1 MGATRQ
7 AFRRQ
12 SPTSPRRRR
21 PSWPRSASTR
31 TRRGCFRDRSM
42 ARAFE
47 PTSREFWS
55 RRCAE
60 VTSSSWIISAVT
72 RGKPCA
78 SSSAQ
83 RGAKLFFL
91 PKYSPD
97 LNPVEQVF
105 VKLKHLLRRAAART
119 VETVCAAIGDILRA
133 FTPEECAN
141 YFSNSGYCARVSGIP
156 CCAGQCVN
164 ERRSKSRVIGKFW
177 RALRALLRDFYNMNP
192 APLHDA
198 CLEWSR

>member
-1 MGATRQ
+1 MVRESDSVPRVSEIVHQLATDVE
-7 AFRRQ
+7 ALHALIAV
-12 SPTSPRRRR
+12 S
-21 PSWPRSASTR
+21 RS
-31 TRRGCFRDRSM
+31 
-42 ARAFE
+42 
-47 PTSREFWS
+47 
-55 RRCAE
+55 
-60 VTSSSWIISAVT
+60 
-72 RGKPCA
+72 
-78 SSSAQ
+78 
-83 RGAKLFFL
+83 
-91 PKYSPD
+91 
-97 LNPVEQVF
+97 
-105 VKLKHLLRRAAART
+105 AAART

-192 APLHDA
+192 VPLHDA